1 MQDQLSDDMIIVNS
15 KVIINASGSWTDEVL
30 KSRSKKLVL
39 SKGIHIVVLRKF
51 NINQSLYFDA
61 IDSRM
66 IFAIPRDETVYIG
79 TTDTKFEH
87 GKDKLDVLEKEVEY
101 LIDSVKNRFSISMEK
116 KILFHHGLV

>member
-1 MQDQLSDDMIIVNS
+1 
-15 KVIINASGSWTDEVL
+15 
-30 KSRSKKLVL
+30 
-39 SKGIHIVVLRKF
+39 
-51 NINQSLYFDA
+51 
-61 IDSRM
+61 M

-116 KILFHHGLV
+116 KDIIS